1 MDHFRAG
8 RRPYTAAA
16 ALMTTVVVAQSVGAA
31 VCLLALLAGVPSW
44 AAVVAAAVV
53 GGALF
58 TRVGGRFA
66 VAWIGTVLGLIGTR
80 RPTIG
85 RTTDFHAASE
95 TVGLHWI
102 AGQVVA
108 VVELLPPSG
117 HWTRVTRERVDSPD
131 HLPVAALAACLNQHD
146 VTLGGIDIVAHGSRA
161 VTGTPAAEVY
171 DNLVGPLPAVAR
183 RTVWVALRFDA
194 AADGASV
201 ARRGGGEEGAARTVA
216 VAARRVVRALGDAG
230 YASRIL
236 PAADVESAAALI
248 CRGVHPDAM
257 DQQWSHVPLQG
268 LCNTGNAIDPRHLSR
283 ELLTAVWAHPGV
295 GTTVTV
301 RLRPAADKDSV
312 LVGAAFRTTTRAVPS
327 RGLRHPGL
335 ISMQGRHRDALVAQL
350 PVSSPDLDHLT
361 PLRATDPAHL
371 DRLHLPVA
379 GCGQL
384 VGSDAQGHAVAIR
397 LSGPG
402 VRDVLVDGELYLA
415 QQVVFRA
422 VGTGARV
429 LVHTDRPHAW
439 TTLVEAIGAPKR
451 LRLAH
456 GSAWA
461 ETGFDTLVVDG
472 PPAPP
477 ARPGVTTVHVQPTAA
492 PASATAPTV
501 DVSILQPGAS
511 GDRVI
516 LTTGG
521 RSIDLALVT
530 ISSET
535 AFLGRPRPS
544 RLVGA
549 P

>member
-8 RRPYTAAA
+8 RRPNTAAA
-16 ALMTTVVVAQSVGAA
+16 ALVTTVVVAQLVGAA
-31 VCLLALLAGVPSW
+31 VCLLALLAGLPLW
-44 AAVVAAAVV
+44 AAVVVAAVF

-66 VAWIGTVLGLIGTR
+66 VAWAETALRSLGDR
-80 RPTIG
+80 RPGIG
-85 RTTDFHAASE
+85 RTTDFHAPGE

-102 AGQVVA
+102 AGQVIG
-108 VVELLPPSG
+108 VVELLPPRG
-117 HWTRVTRERVDSPD
+117 HWTRVTRDRIDSPD
-131 HLPVAALAACLNQHD
+131 HVPVAALAACLNQHD
-146 VTLGGIDIVAHGSRA
+146 VALDGIDIVAHGSRA
-161 VTGTPAAEVY
+161 VTGTPAADVY
-171 DNLVGPLPAVAR
+171 DSLVGPLPAIAR

-194 AADGASV
+194 AANGASV

-216 VAARRVVRALGDAG
+216 VAARRVVRALADAG
-230 YASRIL
+230 CAARIL

-248 CRGVHPDAM
+248 CRGVHPDTM

-268 LCNTGNAIDPRHLSR
+268 MCNTGNAIDPRHLSS
-283 ELLTAVWAHPGV
+283 ELLTAVWAQPGV

-301 RLRPAADKDSV
+301 RLRPGADKDSV
-312 LVGAAFRTTTRAVPS
+312 LVGAAYRTTTRAVPS
-327 RGLRHPGL
+327 RGLRHPGR
-335 ISMQGRHRDALVAQL
+335 ISMQGRHRAALVAQL
-350 PVSSPDLDHLT
+350 PISSPDLDDLT
-361 PLRATDPAHL
+361 PLRATVPDLL
-371 DRLHLPVA
+371 DGLQLPVA

-384 VGSDAQGHAVAIR
+384 VGSDARGHAVATR

-402 VRDVLVDGELYLA
+402 VRDVLIGGELYLA

-439 TTLVEAIGAPKR
+439 TTLVEAIGAPSR
-451 LRLAH
+451 LRVAH
-456 GSAWA
+456 GSSWS

-492 PASATAPTV
+492 PASATV
-501 DVSILQPGAS
+501 DVSIVQPGSS
-511 GDRVI
+511 GDRVV
-516 LTTGG
+516 LTTGEH
-521 RSIDLALVT
+521 SIELALVT

-544 RLVGA
+544 RLVGTH
-549 P
+549 

>member
-8 RRPYTAAA
+8 RRPNTAAA
-16 ALMTTVVVAQSVGAA
+16 ALVTTVVVAQLVGAA
-31 VCLLALLAGVPSW
+31 VCLLALLAGLPLW
-44 AAVVAAAVV
+44 AAVVVAAVF

-66 VAWIGTVLGLIGTR
+66 VAWAETALRSLGDR
-80 RPTIG
+80 RPGIG
-85 RTTDFHAASE
+85 RTTDFHAPGE

-102 AGQVVA
+102 DGQVVA
-108 VVELLPPSG
+108 VVELLPPLG
-117 HWTRVTRERVDSPD
+117 HWTRVTPEHVDSPD
-131 HLPVAALAACLNQHD
+131 HVPVAALAACLNQHD

-161 VTGTPAAEVY
+161 VTGTPAADVY
-171 DNLVGPLPAVAR
+171 DSLVGPLPAIAR
-183 RTVWVALRFDA
+183 RTVWVALRFDGA
-194 AADGASV
+194 ANGASV

-216 VAARRVVRALGDAG
+216 VAARRVVRALADTGCA
-230 YASRIL
+230 ARIL

-248 CRGVHPDAM
+248 CRGVHPDTM
-257 DQQWSHVPLQG
+257 DQHWSHVPLQG
-268 LCNTGNAIDPRHLSR
+268 MCNTGNAIDPRHLSR
-283 ELLTAVWAHPGV
+283 ELLTAVWAQPGV

-301 RLRPAADKDSV
+301 RLRPGADKDSV
-312 LVGAAFRTTTRAVPS
+312 LVGAAYRTTTRAVPS
-327 RGLRHPGL
+327 RGLRHRGR
-335 ISMQGRHRDALVAQL
+335 ISMQGRHRAALVAHL
-350 PVSSPDLDHLT
+350 PVSSPDLDALT
-361 PLRATDPAHL
+361 PLRATSPDLL
-371 DRLHLPVA
+371 DGLHLPVA

-384 VGSDAQGHAVAIR
+384 VGSDARGHAVTTR

-402 VRDVLVDGELYLA
+402 VRDVLVGGELYLA

-439 TTLVEAIGAPKR
+439 TTLVEAIGAPSR
-451 LRLAH
+451 LRIAH
-456 GSAWA
+456 GSSWS

-477 ARPGVTTVHVQPTAA
+477 ARPGVTTVHVQPTAV
-492 PASATAPTV
+492 PASATVA
-501 DVSILQPGAS
+501 VSILQPGAS

-521 RSIDLALVT
+521 HSIELALVT

-535 AFLGRPRPS
+535 AFLGRPRQS
-544 RLVGA
+544 RLVGTH
-549 P
+549 